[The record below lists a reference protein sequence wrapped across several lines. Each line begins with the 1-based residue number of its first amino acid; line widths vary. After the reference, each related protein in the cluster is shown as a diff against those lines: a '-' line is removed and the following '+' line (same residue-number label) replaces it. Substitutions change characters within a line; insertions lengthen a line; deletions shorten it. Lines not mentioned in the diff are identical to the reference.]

1 MGRDHDAH
9 TDGGR
14 GYVVTVSSVRLKR
27 KNGVCLTCSHRMSVT
42 HSTHRHT
49 SMTLT
54 LLNDDMRM
62 ASIIYTT

>member
-42 HSTHRHT
+42 HSTHLVTHT
-49 SMTLT
+49 HRMTDVDNC
-54 LLNDDMRM
+54 NDD
-62 ASIIYTT
+62 